1 MSARLERWAAAYA
14 AFVVRRRVPLL
25 IGLLGFAI
33 LAGSGMLRLRFDT
46 SFRVWQR
53 PDSPELAAFDA
64 LTARFGSDDTI
75 LVAFREEA
83 LSGAIAPAGGFTPP
97 ITGQDASGAS
107 ASGRGV
113 LDNAALEV
121 VARLTEALWKV
132 PSVKRVDSLSNF
144 SITKASRLEHESS
157 ALACTDRY
165 VAAAGDDN
173 DVLLWDR
180 ARWGLRRMVGPEG
193 LVDHL
198 LFDPRGERL
207 YAAGVDRRIFVF
219 DVARAT
225 PLYVLE
231 MPEKVTALALDPSG
245 SRLAAGSAGLT
256 RVFELERGGAFVDLP
271 AEEPEL
277 VTALAFSADGAALY
291 TAARAVDS
299 WEGSAHRRRFVLP
312 RGRPTALGVTP
323 SGLYAATDAGL
334 VLRLD
339 PATGATSEVY
349 SAAGRALR
357 AMLAVPEDDGLI
369 LGASDG
375 SVRRIFFDGRADQIS
390 RLHDGPVLD
399 LALAP
404 DGRVYS
410 ASRDR
415 NVGVHRPGQGPA
427 LSLLA
432 AHRAAV
438 RRVLVSADGTAFT
451 LGDDGDLYVYGRDL
465 ALLRRL
471 ERHAAAAP
479 LTIEPPAGP
488 LPAALL
494 VRNELRFPI
503 ELYAGG
509 ARRGLIPGAGSAT
522 ISGFGARAPL
532 ACGSDA
538 DCLPGQY
545 CDLDQEEASCIGRA
559 PLIAYLAGTD
569 VEVWRGEASLHPG
582 RAVPVQ
588 IPAQSPFSVA
598 EVLGPRVDP
607 RSRLS
612 ALEAAFPMERQRIEA
627 ALSAILGRAPPPDLF
642 LGPGRATALL
652 AALGEAGAPELRS
665 LLAALGS
672 ARLSPLSLPV
682 DPRRLSEI
690 GDALL
695 REPSPAAKGAVINAA
710 KDTTLVVATLR
721 IDPARNHLE
730 QAAEVRA
737 IVERVVEAEAAS
749 SGRRFHLAGDAVQD
763 TTLAQYA
770 ERDLAKIFPLFL
782 LTIALVLLLWYRRP
796 GAVFLPIGLVLL
808 AIGITLGVAGH
819 LGASLDNLTAAVPQ
833 VVLACTVGDAN
844 HVYSHFLDRVRHGD
858 TREAA
863 VTHAIEANFGPC
875 FWTSLTT
882 TLGFLSLVF
891 ASILPIQNFGWMCA
905 IGTTVAW
912 INTFTVLP
920 AALALLPLPR
930 STPAAG
936 SERPGGFFAWLDR
949 QMAHL
954 ALYVSRSSAIILSI
968 TAVVVSVAAYGF
980 TKLSFETNTLEFF
993 HEEAPFR
1000 RAARFVEEHLT
1011 GPYGF
1016 RVWVD
1021 TKEPGGLRKVQHLRS
1036 LAALEEHLSAMPE
1049 VTAVVGLADIQKA
1062 MNRAMTRDLDEDY
1075 RLPRTDREASAYH
1088 TAFSL
1093 SLRAGLD
1100 LGNRVSA
1107 DEASS
1112 LIDVRLKNR
1121 SAEWVVGWGRAL
1133 ESWATIHTPDL
1144 AVKVTGRAWLF
1155 SYVLSEMAA
1164 SFFSDVAQAVLTI
1177 SITLFFVARTFRLGF
1192 IAMVVNVLPLF
1203 VTVGFASLIG
1213 VRLDLSMVVACS
1225 VAMGIVV
1232 DDTIHYVAKYQRIR
1246 GTGRD
1251 HEHAVVELAEE
1262 HSKASVA
1269 TMLILISGFSMFALS
1284 DYMVT
1289 LNFGVTTAAMLFI
1302 GSLFD
1307 LFVAPAML
1315 KLWGMKQ

>member
-1 MSARLERWAAAYA
+1 MTATRVERWASAYA
-14 AFVVRRRVPLL
+14 AFVVRRRAPLL
-25 IGLLGFAI
+25 IGLLGFA
-33 LAGSGMLRLRFDT
+33 LFAASGVLWLHFDT

-64 LTARFGSDDTI
+64 LTERFGSDDTI
-75 LVAFREEA
+75 LVAFRE
-83 LSGAIAPAGGFTPP
+83 AGP
-97 ITGQDASGAS
+97 
-107 ASGRGV
+107 GV
-113 LDNAALEV
+113 LDNGALEV

-144 SITKASRLEHESS
+144 SITKASRLEHESM
-157 ALACTDRY
+157 ALAVADRA
-165 VAAAGDDN
+165 VAAAGDEN
-173 DVLLWDR
+173 DVLVWDR
-180 ARWGLRRMVGPEG
+180 ARWTLRRFVGPEG

-198 LFDPRGERL
+198 IFDPRRSRL

-219 DVARAT
+219 DVATGAT
-225 PLYVLE
+225 LFTLE
-231 MPEKVTALALDPSG
+231 MPEKVTALALDSAA

-256 RVFELERGGAFVDLP
+256 RVFELERDASIAPAGQDPSYVDLP
-271 AEEPEL
+271 ADEPEL
-277 VTALAFSADGAALY
+277 VTQLAFSADGSRLY
-291 TAARAVDS
+291 TAGRAIDAWDHGART
-299 WEGSAHRRRFVLP
+299 GRFVLP
-312 RGRPTALGVTP
+312 SGRPTALRVTASGV
-323 SGLYAATDAGL
+323 YAATDAGL

-339 PATGATSEVY
+339 PATGE
-349 SAAGRALR
+349 GRALYALNGANAPTR
-357 AMLAVPEDDGLI
+357 AVLSMLPTPEDDGLI
-369 LGASDG
+369 LGTSDG
-375 SVRRIFFDGRADQIS
+375 SVRRIYFDGRADQIA

-399 LALAP
+399 LAASH
-404 DGRVYS
+404 DGRIYS

-438 RRVLVSADGTAFT
+438 SRVLVSADGTAFT
-451 LGDDGDLYVYGRDL
+451 LGDDGDLYVYGPDL
-465 ALLRRL
+465 SLLRRL
-471 ERHAAAAP
+471 ERHAGPPPA
-479 LTIEPPAGP
+479 IQEPPAGP
-488 LPAALL
+488 VPATLL
-494 VRNELRFPI
+494 VKNELRFPI
-503 ELYAGG
+503 ELSAGG
-509 ARRGLIPGAGSAT
+509 VRRGLIPAAATGT
-522 ISGFGARAPL
+522 ISGLRTRAPL
-532 ACGSDA
+532 ACSTDA
-538 DCLPGQY
+538 DCLLGQY
-545 CDLDQEEASCIGRA
+545 CDLDQDEASCISRA
-559 PLIAYLAGTD
+559 PLVAYLAGTD
-569 VEVWRGEASLHPG
+569 VEVWRGEASLHPD

-612 ALEAAFPMERQRIEA
+612 ALEAAFPVERARIEA
-627 ALSAILGRAPPPDLF
+627 ALSALLGRAPPPDLF
-642 LGPGRATALL
+642 LGPGRSTQLL
-652 AALGEAGAPELRS
+652 AALGEEGVSAELRS
-665 LLAALGS
+665 VLGALGS
-672 ARLSPLSLPV
+672 ARLSALSLPV
-682 DPRRLSEI
+682 DPRRLREI

-695 REPSPAAKGAVINAA
+695 REPSPAAKGAVVNAA

-721 IDPARNHLE
+721 IDPARNHLA

-737 IVERVVEAEAAS
+737 IVERVVQAEEAT

-808 AIGITLGVAGH
+808 AIGITLGIAGH
-819 LGASLDNLTAAVPQ
+819 FGAALDNLTAAVPQ

-858 TREAA
+858 SREAA
-863 VTHAIEANFGPC
+863 VLHAIESNFGPC

-930 STPAAG
+930 SARAADATKQ
-936 SERPGGFFAWLDR
+936 GGFFAWLDR
-949 QMAHL
+949 QMASL
-954 ALYVSRSSAIILSI
+954 ALYVSRSSAIILAI
-968 TAVVVSVAAYGF
+968 TAALVSVAAYGF

-993 HEEAPFR
+993 HEHAPFR
-1000 RAARFVEEHLT
+1000 RAAQFVEEHLT

-1021 TKEPGGLRKVQHLRS
+1021 TKEPGGLRKVQHLAS
-1036 LAALEEHLSAMPE
+1036 LAALEEHLAAMPE

-1177 SITLFFVARTFRLGF
+1177 SITLFFVARTFRLGL

-1246 GTGRD
+1246 GAGRD

-1289 LNFGVTTAAMLFI
+1289 LNFGVTTAAMLFV